1 MANHNHGQ
9 STSASSRLARRI
21 VVSNG
26 PTDPEKSAST
36 GPAEPVRESDR
47 IVAIDVLRG
56 YALLGILVVNIQAFS
71 MPDATIFNPTAYGDL
86 TGLNRWVW
94 LLTHI
99 VVEQKFMTIFSM
111 LFGAGILL
119 MTQRVEEKGVRSA
132 GLHHRRMT
140 ALLAFGLMHA
150 YLVWHGDILVWYALC
165 GFLVYRYR
173 RNNARP
179 LIRLGLGVVAVAS
192 LLSLFFGWSMPFWSH
207 GSIEELAQSFQPPA
221 RRVSTYSSSPSASSS
236 AFQRSSTGRTQT
248 SRPGGICGIRFSS
261 GAGTTTGRVFP

>member
-1 MANHNHGQ
+1 
-9 STSASSRLARRI
+9 
-21 VVSNG
+21 VSNG